1 LKDISSI
8 YATCKEEVIAGYSC
22 YSFVIDGTTH
32 YIFGETKEEA
42 FDYMADL
49 INKYGE
55 SKQQ

>member
-1 LKDISSI
+1 LKDTTNIFE
-8 YATCKEEVIAGYSC
+8 TCKEEVIAGYSC

-32 YIFGETKEEA
+32 YIFGETKEIA

-55 SKQQ
+55 S

>member
-8 YATCKEEVIAGYSC
+8 YATCKEEIIAGYSC

-55 SKQQ
+55 S